1 MEKVFEALKLS
12 PREIK
17 VLKHLMKHDQRSSLD
32 IQQAESL
39 QQPEVSMATKDL
51 LEKRY
56 IKADIITV
64 DTKNNGR
71 RAMLYSIT
79 DDLYSIMAEQ
89 LKKMVA
95 DLLDKSDLYASLI
108 VELEGMKDKEKTE

>member
-12 PREIK
+12 PRETK
-17 VLKHLMKHDQRSSLD
+17 VLKHLMRHEQSSSLD

-51 LEKRY
+51 LEKKY
-56 IKADIITV
+56 IKADIITS

-79 DDLYSIMAEQ
+79 DDLRNIMAEQ

-95 DLLDKSDLYASLI
+95 DLLNKSDLYASLI
-108 VELEGMKDKEKTE
+108 EELEGMKDKEKTE